1 MAIHCPVGFDAQGLR
16 DEVSAMYTSL
26 ARDPNQEFHFHRGP
40 DYASSVLGYDL
51 QALAKLPAQ
60 STEVF
65 AGVGNPHQIAPLQ
78 PGSTVID
85 IGCGGGMDLL
95 LAAQAVGPMGRAIGL
110 DMTVPML
117 ERAQASIDAMGLTQA
132 TLHESDIHTLPLD
145 DASVDHVISN
155 GVLNLS
161 TDKAKAF
168 GEIFRIMR
176 SGAHLQFA
184 DIIVANELPE
194 GVRSDAELWAA

>member
-1 MAIHCPVGFDAQGLR
+1 MAIHCPVGFDAQCLR

-26 ARDPNQEFHFHRGP
+26 AHNPNQEFHFHRGP
-40 DYASSVLGYDL
+40 AYAASVLNYNADE
-51 QALAKLPAQ
+51 LAQLPTS

-65 AGVGNPHQIAPLQ
+65 AGVGNPHQVAPLK
-78 PGSTVID
+78 PGGTVID

-95 LAAQAVGPMGRAIGL
+95 LAAQAVGPQGQAIGV
-110 DMTVPML
+110 DMTAPML
-117 ERAQASIDAMGLTQA
+117 ARAQSSIDAMGLSHV
-132 TLHESDIHTLPLD
+132 TLHETDIHTLPLGD
-145 DASVDHVISN
+145 SSVDHVISN

-168 GEIFRIMR
+168 GEIHRIMR

-194 GVRSDAELWAA
+194 GVRKDAELWAA